1 MNCTDSSIVL
11 PLTYA
16 LQDMALWS
24 YLVNIAC
31 VVLGMLLASASRSMA
46 ALIDFAIESRRIED

>member
-1 MNCTDSSIVL
+1 MSCTDPSFVL

-24 YLVNIAC
+24 YLVNIAF
-31 VVLGMLLASASRSMA
+31 VVLGMMLASLSRLIA
-46 ALIDFAIESRRIED
+46 ALVDVFGSRCIED